1 MTEEI
6 NVIYQ
11 FWFEPEADTVERGL
25 SLVETLIQQCY
36 DFASSIDILC
46 MTDHIG
52 VFDKRFHLRIQ
63 FNVNAPQNSVLIKVA
78 ALFNFAAAHQLL
90 FRNQFCLSK

>member
-25 SLVETLIQQCY
+25 SLV
-36 DFASSIDILC
+36 
-46 MTDHIG
+46 
-52 VFDKRFHLRIQ
+52 
-63 FNVNAPQNSVLIKVA
+63 
-78 ALFNFAAAHQLL
+78 
-90 FRNQFCLSK
+90 